1 MKKILILALCLA
13 LLVPQAAFAQTEPS
27 EWAKNEVDALAA
39 DFLTAS
45 GFEIDYA
52 APITREQFAVVAL
65 YLYGSVSKG
74 GIPQMTVENPFT
86 DCNNPLVAA
95 AYGLGLVMGTSDTT
109 FEPDSPIT
117 REQICTMIARMA
129 EKEGMDIPYF
139 DFESLDIEGYAD
151 SDEVSDWAKY
161 GVKLCIALGLIKG
174 TDEGKILP
182 RDNCT
187 VEQALI
193 IAKRIRNLV

>member
-27 EWAKNEVDALAA
+27 EWAKNEVDAFAA
-39 DFLTAS
+39 DFLAAS

-52 APITREQFAVVAL
+52 APITREEFAVIAF
-65 YLYGSVSKG
+65 YLYGSLSEG
-74 GIPQMTVENPFT
+74 GIKQMTVENPFT

-95 AYGLGLVMGTSDTT
+95 AYGMGLVMGTSDTT

-129 EKEGMDIPYF
+129 EKEMGEITV
-139 DFESLDIEGYAD
+139 SLPELEGYAD
-151 SDEVSDWAKY
+151 ADEISDWARD
-161 GVKLCIALGLIKG
+161 GVKMCVVAGLIKG

>member
-13 LLVPQAAFAQTEPS
+13 LLLPQAAFAQAEPS

-39 DFLTAS
+39 DFLRAS

-109 FEPDSPIT
+109 FEPEAPIT
-117 REQICTMIARMA
+117 REQICTMIVRMA
-129 EKEGMDIPYF
+129 LSAGMNIPY
-139 DFESLDIEGYAD
+139 FESLDIEGYVD

-161 GVKLCIALGLIKG
+161 GVGLCIELGLIKG